1 MFRAFLSL
9 VMLTGAW
16 SLCLPD
22 PGMSA
27 AQVIDG
33 ISSEHLRVRMPSERE
48 TLGRD
53 TIADLEI
60 CYGFMNRATGQSLPR
75 RIFIHV
81 RWDASDIRCDYQRAT
96 IHLGMNARAAAANP
110 RKFLMHHAARE
121 MARMG
126 LLELSQGAEREDT
139 EFLFEGMVKI
149 LVHEYEHS
157 SRNLESAWTLSRLLD
172 EMNLLGLA
180 SQRSWTAFS
189 GGRRCLRSAAPGI
202 TFLTTFRELHGRDR
216 PLKLFQSLRTTGL
229 NQSLTAA
236 FKAPVSEL
244 EDIWLKK
251 VRELSGDK
259 VPSQHDLDAAQAA
272 LQRARAA
279 ESTAKAQVSEAQA
292 TLEAKETDLR
302 KTVIYSPI
310 NGIVLTRDVDPGQT
324 VAASFQAPV
333 LFTLAE
339 DLTQMEL
346 HVDVDEAD
354 VGRVREEQEA
364 IFTVD
369 AYQDR
374 RFPARVRQVRYGSE
388 TVNGVVTYK
397 TVLNVDNSDL
407 SLRPGMTATADI
419 TVEKIE
425 NAILVPNAA
434 LRFAPPV
441 TEKET
446 PSDPRSLLS
455 KLLPGRPGRPARQG
469 KDGSAGNKQQRVW
482 TLQDGKLVPIAV
494 TTGASDGTMTE
505 VTGSDIAAG
514 LGLVVDTVKSGS

>member
-1 MFRAFLSL
+1 MKSKIDAEDDIGQTLGVDQSPGRKKQRTRWLIVGVLLVIGAATSAVFWTKGETSNSVQYKVQEAQRGDLTVTVTATGVLEPTNQVDVGSELSGIIKTVAVDFNDRVKVGQVL
-9 VMLTGAW
+9 AKLDTDK
-16 SLCLPD
+16 LN
-22 PGMSA
+22 
-27 AQVIDG
+27 AQV
-33 ISSEHLRVRMPSERE
+33 
-48 TLGRD
+48 
-53 TIADLEI
+53 LE
-60 CYGFMNRATGQSLPR
+60 SK
-75 RIFIHV
+75 
-81 RWDASDIRCDYQRAT
+81 
-96 IHLGMNARAAAANP
+96 AA
-110 RKFLMHHAARE
+110 
-121 MARMG
+121 
-126 LLELSQGAEREDT
+126 
-139 EFLFEGMVKI
+139 
-149 LVHEYEHS
+149 
-157 SRNLESAWTLSRLLD
+157 LESARSRIL
-172 EMNLLGLA
+172 EAQATVMETENELG
-180 SQRSWTAFS
+180 R
-189 GGRRCLRSAAPGI
+189 
-202 TFLTTFRELHGRDR
+202 
-216 PLKLFQSLRTTGL
+216 
-229 NQSLTAA
+229 
-236 FKAPVSEL
+236 
-244 EDIWLKK
+244 LKK

-354 VGRVREEQEA
+354 VGRVREGQDA
-364 IFTVD
+364 VFTVD

-374 RFPARVRQVRYGSE
+374 HFPARVRQVRYGSE

-397 TVLNVDNSDL
+397 TILNVDNSDL

-425 NAILVPNAA
+425 NAILVPNAV
-434 LRFAPPV
+434 LRFAPPI

-446 PSDPRSLLS
+446 PSDSRSLLS
-455 KLLPGRPGRPARQG
+455 KLLPGPPRRSARQG
-469 KDGSAGNKQQRVW
+469 KDGTAGNRQQRVW
-482 TLQDGKLVPIAV
+482 TLRDGKLVPIAV

-505 VTGSDIAAG
+505 VTGDDIEPG
-514 LGLVVDTVKSGS
+514 IGLVVDTVKSGS